1 VQGPDQQLV
10 GVHAVSARRRIV
22 LAVVAAVLVAGGVL
36 GAVLATRPAPLRITA
51 HFLSAPGLY
60 VGNHVDILGVP
71 VGRITKITPGE
82 RDVAVELSLPSDQR
96 VPADAEAVLT
106 AANVV
111 SDRFIQLSPPY
122 TDGPLMRSGADIP
135 TSRVHTP
142 VEVDELFSSLDELG
156 KALGPNGIDS
166 KGSLGDVAHVVAQNL
181 DGNGQ
186 RLHDT
191 ITGLAGALPAVSAN
205 AKQLTSLLRDLDTL
219 SRALAN
225 HDDTVSAF
233 YRDLATA
240 TSQLAGERHDIAT
253 ALSTLQSA
261 LGQLGTFVQNNRA
274 ALGAN
279 IGNLVTVSNALL
291 AHQRE
296 LIETFDVLPL
306 TISNLGATVESDA
319 DGLRVRIRASL
330 QPGQPELIAQ
340 YCGQSSVPHTTRLLP
355 GGGGTTWDVLC
366 VALDALLQEP
376 PPPGAVPI
384 PDLGVARFVGG
395 G

>member
-1 VQGPDQQLV
+1 MIG
-10 GVHAVSARRRIV
+10 RRR
-22 LAVVAAVLVAGGVL
+22 LAIAGVVAVAVAVAGGGI
-36 GAVLATRPAPLRITA
+36 GAYVATRPASLTITA

-71 VGRITKITPGE
+71 VGRITRITPGD
-82 RDVAVELSLPSDQR
+82 RDVAVVMSLPHDTR
-96 VPADAEAVLT
+96 VPANAEAVIT

-122 TDGPLMRSGADIP
+122 TGGPVMSSGADIP

-142 VEVDELFSSLDELG
+142 VEVDQLYAALDQLG
-156 KALGPNGIDS
+156 KALGPNNVDS
-166 KGSLGDVAHVVAQNL
+166 SGSLGDLFHVTAQNL

-186 RLHDT
+186 LLHDA
-191 ITGLAGALPAVSAN
+191 IDGLGKALPAVSKYAP
-205 AKQLTSLLRDLDTL
+205 QLTSLLDNLDTL
-219 SRALAN
+219 SRALAD
-225 HDDTVSAF
+225 HDSTVSAF
-233 YRDLATA
+233 YNDLATA
-240 TSQLAGERHDIAT
+240 TSQLAGERQDIAT

-261 LGQLGTFVQNNRA
+261 LGQLGTFVQNNRTT
-274 ALGAN
+274 LGAT

-306 TISNLGATVESDA
+306 TITNLGQVVESGA

-330 QPGQPELIAQ
+330 QPGQAALIGQ
-340 YCGQSSVPHTTRLLP
+340 YCGSSSLPHATRLAP
-355 GGGGTTWDVLC
+355 GGGGTPWDVLC

-384 PDLGVARFVGG
+384 PNLDVSQFVGG
-395 G
+395 R

>member
-1 VQGPDQQLV
+1 M
-10 GVHAVSARRRIV
+10 SARRGIV
-22 LAVVAAVLVAGGVL
+22 LASVAAVAVVV
-36 GAVLATRPAPLRITA
+36 GAVIAFFATRPAPLRITA

-71 VGRITKITPGE
+71 VGRISKITPGDH
-82 RDVAVELSLPSDQR
+82 DVAVEMTLPHDQR
-96 VPADAEAVLT
+96 VPASAEAVLT

-122 TDGPLMRSGADIP
+122 TGGPLMKSGADIP

-156 KALGPNGIDS
+156 KALGPNGIDTG
-166 KGSLGDVAHVVAQNL
+166 GSLGDIFHVAAQNL

-191 ITGLAGALPAVSAN
+191 IIGLARALPAVSAN
-205 AKQLTSLLRDLDTL
+205 SKQLTSLLDDLDTL

-240 TSQLAGERHDIAT
+240 TSQLAGERQDIAT
-253 ALSTLQSA
+253 ALSTLQTA
-261 LGQLGTFVQNNRA
+261 LGQLGTFVETNKT
-274 ALGAN
+274 ALSAN
-279 IGNLVTVSNALL
+279 IGNLVTVTNALL
-291 AHQRE
+291 AHQRQ
-296 LIETFDVLPL
+296 LIETFDVMPL
-306 TISNLGATVESDA
+306 TIANLGQTVESDA
-319 DGLRVRIRASL
+319 DGLRIRIRASL
-330 QPGQPELIAQ
+330 QPGQPALIAQ
-340 YCGQSSVPHTTRLLP
+340 YCGSSSLPHTTRLAP
-355 GGGGTTWDVLC
+355 GGGGNTWDVLC
-366 VALDALLQEP
+366 TALDALLQEP

-384 PDLGVARFVGG
+384 PDLGIARFLAAG
-395 G
+395 

>member
-1 VQGPDQQLV
+1 
-10 GVHAVSARRRIV
+10 VSTRQRIV
-22 LAVVAAVLVAGGVL
+22 LASVAAAAVVVAAVVAFL
-36 GAVLATRPAPLRITA
+36 TSRPAPLRITA

-71 VGRITKITPGE
+71 VGRISKITPGD
-82 RDVAVELSLPSDQR
+82 RDVAVEMTLPHDQK
-96 VPADAEAVLT
+96 VPANAEAVLT

-122 TDGPLMRSGADIP
+122 TAGPLMKSGADIP

-142 VEVDELFSSLDELG
+142 VEVDEVFSSLDELG
-156 KALGPNGIDS
+156 KALGPNGIDRN
-166 KGSLGDVAHVVAQNL
+166 GSLGDAFHVAAENL

-191 ITGLAGALPAVSAN
+191 ITGLARALPAVSAN
-205 AKQLTSLLRDLDTL
+205 AKQLTSLLDDLDTL

-240 TSQLAGERHDIAT
+240 TAQLAGERQDIAT
-253 ALSTLQSA
+253 ALSTLQTA
-261 LGQLGTFVQNNRA
+261 LGQLGTFVETNKA
-274 ALGAN
+274 ALSAN
-279 IGNLVTVSNALL
+279 IGNLVTVTNALL
-291 AHQRE
+291 AHQRQ
-296 LIETFDVLPL
+296 LIETFDVMPL
-306 TISNLGATVESDA
+306 TISNLGQTVESDQ

-330 QPGQPELIAQ
+330 QPGQQALIAQ
-340 YCGQSSVPHTTRLLP
+340 YCGSSSVPHTSRLAP

-366 VALDALLQEP
+366 TALDALLQEP

-384 PDLGVARFVGG
+384 PDLGVARFLAAG
-395 G
+395 

>member
-1 VQGPDQQLV
+1 
-10 GVHAVSARRRIV
+10 VSASRRAV
-22 LAVVAAVLVAGGVL
+22 LAAVAAVVVVGGGVV
-36 GAVLATRPAPLRITA
+36 AFAATRPAPLKVTA

-71 VGRITKITPGE
+71 VGRITKITPGD
-82 RDVAVELSLPSDQR
+82 RDVAVELSLPHDQK
-96 VPADAEAVLT
+96 VPAGAEAVLT

-111 SDRFIQLSPPY
+111 SDRFVQLSPPY
-122 TDGPLMRSGADIP
+122 TGGPLMPSGGDIP

-142 VEVDELFSSLDELG
+142 VEVDELYSSLDELG
-156 KALGPNGIDS
+156 KALGPNAVDS
-166 KGSLGDVAHVVAQNL
+166 NGSLGDLFHVTAQNL

-191 ITGLAGALPAVSAN
+191 IAGLGKALPAVSAN
-205 AKQLTSLLRDLDTL
+205 AKQLTALLDDLDTL

-240 TSQLAGERHDIAT
+240 TAQLAGERQDIAT
-253 ALSTLQSA
+253 ALSTLQTA
-261 LGQLGTFVQNNRA
+261 LGQLGTFVQSNRS
-274 ALGAN
+274 ALSAN
-279 IGNLVTVSNALL
+279 IGNLVTVTNALL
-291 AHQRE
+291 AHQRQ

-306 TISNLGATVESDA
+306 TISNLGQTAESDA

-330 QPGQPELIAQ
+330 QPGQVPLIAE
-340 YCGQSSVPHTTRLLP
+340 YCGSSAVPHTTRLLP
-355 GGGGTTWDVLC
+355 GGGGTPWDVLC

-376 PPPGAVPI
+376 PPPGAVPV
-384 PDLGVARFVGG
+384 PNLDVARYLANG
-395 G
+395 

>member
-1 VQGPDQQLV
+1 VQREDQQLV
-10 GVHAVSARRRIV
+10 GVHTVSARRRIV
-22 LAVVAAVLVAGGVL
+22 IAAVAAVVVAGGAV
-36 GAVLATRPAPLRITA
+36 GAVVATRPAPLRITA

-71 VGRITKITPGE
+71 VGKITKITPGD
-82 RDVAVELSLPSDQR
+82 RDVAVELSLPSDQK
-96 VPADAEAVLT
+96 VPADAQAVLT

-111 SDRFIQLSPPY
+111 SDRFVQLSPPY
-122 TDGPLMRSGADIP
+122 TGGPLMMSGGDIP

-142 VEVDELFSSLDELG
+142 VEVDELFASLDELG
-156 KALGPNGIDS
+156 KALGPNGVDRN
-166 KGSLGDVAHVVAQNL
+166 GSLGDLFHVTAQNL

-191 ITGLAGALPAVSAN
+191 IVGLAKALPALSGN
-205 AKQLTSLLRDLDTL
+205 AKQLTSLLDDLDTL

-240 TSQLAGERHDIAT
+240 TAQLAGERQDIAT

-261 LGQLGTFVQNNRA
+261 LGQLGTFVQDNRA
-274 ALGAN
+274 ALSAN
-279 IGNLVTVSNALL
+279 IGNLVTVTNALL

-296 LIETFDVLPL
+296 LIETFDVLPT

-330 QPGQPELIAQ
+330 QPGQVPLIAE
-340 YCGQSSVPHTTRLLP
+340 YCGQSALPHTTRLLP
-355 GGGGTTWDVLC
+355 GGGGTPWDVLC

-376 PPPGAVPI
+376 PPPGAVPV
-384 PDLGVARFVGG
+384 PDLGVARFLAAG
-395 G
+395 

>member
-1 VQGPDQQLV
+1 MSTRQ
-10 GVHAVSARRRIV
+10 RIV
-22 LAVVAAVLVAGGVL
+22 LASVAAAAVVVAAVVAFL
-36 GAVLATRPAPLRITA
+36 TSRPAPLRITA

-71 VGRITKITPGE
+71 VGRISKITPGD
-82 RDVAVELSLPSDQR
+82 RDVAVEMTLPHDQK
-96 VPADAEAVLT
+96 VPANAEAVLT

-122 TDGPLMRSGADIP
+122 TAGPLMKSGADIP

-142 VEVDELFSSLDELG
+142 VEVDEVFSSLDELG
-156 KALGPNGIDS
+156 KALGPNGIDRN
-166 KGSLGDVAHVVAQNL
+166 GSLGDAFHVAAENL

-191 ITGLAGALPAVSAN
+191 ITGLARALPAVSAN
-205 AKQLTSLLRDLDTL
+205 AKQLTSLLDDLDTL

-240 TSQLAGERHDIAT
+240 TAQLAGERQDIAT
-253 ALSTLQSA
+253 ALSTLQTA
-261 LGQLGTFVQNNRA
+261 LGQLGTFVETNKA
-274 ALGAN
+274 ALSAN
-279 IGNLVTVSNALL
+279 IGNLVTVTNALL
-291 AHQRE
+291 AHQRQ
-296 LIETFDVLPL
+296 LIETFDVMPL
-306 TISNLGATVESDA
+306 TISNLGQTVESDQ

-330 QPGQPELIAQ
+330 QPGQQALIAQ
-340 YCGQSSVPHTTRLLP
+340 YCGSSSVPHTSRLAP

-366 VALDALLQEP
+366 TALDALLQEP

-384 PDLGVARFVGG
+384 PDLGVARFLAAG
-395 G
+395 